1 MAVDGRKREMKN
13 LENNIQRERE
23 RERGGNKGIEEVRK
37 TKSK

>member
-23 RERGGNKGIEEVRK
+23 REREEGIK
-37 TKSK
+37 A